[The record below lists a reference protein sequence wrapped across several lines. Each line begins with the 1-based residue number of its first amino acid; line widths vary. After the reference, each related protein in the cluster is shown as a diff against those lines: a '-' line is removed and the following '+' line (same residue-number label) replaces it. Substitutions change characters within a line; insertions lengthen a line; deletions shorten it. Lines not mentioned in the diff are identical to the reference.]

1 MLINLLKKKRNK
13 FKKMGKIFIK
23 DLGEHIPG
31 TKSRIALNNI
41 KEFVIVPYFIDWY
54 KSKESNKIFPIFMQ
68 EISDLNPTNK
78 QIPGILTKN
87 PFFEH
92 TQIKF
97 FTADIDNM
105 PSGRIM
111 AFIDF
116 NYSRTHNE
124 KIGWL
129 GLFESIENFDVAEL
143 LLDTAVNYLKEN
155 GCTKITGPA
164 KFNANGEVG
173 LLVNGFDKNPYF
185 MEPYNAPYY
194 REYFEKYGFQKE
206 NDWFSMNTDHLISNE
221 YMSRIENLMEKING
235 TSRNEKLN
243 EFNIRNINFKNLN
256 SEIKIIKDLYNPIW
270 GRGNHPQFTEMT
282 KKEFDTLAIGIKTIA
297 LEELIYVVE
306 KDGNPV
312 GISVSVPDINE
323 VIKEYDTKNSY
334 LPSKKL
340 FDIRDLK
347 RDIKIFSDIKKRLKL
362 KKFEGVRILILG
374 VDEKY
379 RKTGIDSK
387 LYYKTA
393 KAAKAIGIKHGSG
406 SQLADKNFDILN
418 PLFKIGKIAMT
429 WRVYGL
435 NV

>member
-41 KEFVIVPYFIDWY
+41 KEFVIV
-54 KSKESNKIFPIFMQ
+54 
-68 EISDLNPTNK
+68 
-78 QIPGILTKN
+78 
-87 PFFEH
+87 
-92 TQIKF
+92 
-97 FTADIDNM
+97 
-105 PSGRIM
+105 
-111 AFIDF
+111 
-116 NYSRTHNE
+116 
-124 KIGWL
+124 
-129 GLFESIENFDVAEL
+129 
-143 LLDTAVNYLKEN
+143 
-155 GCTKITGPA
+155 PA

-206 NDWFSMNTDHLISNE
+206 NDWFSMNTDHLISNK

-270 GRGNHPQFTEMT
+270 GRGNH
-282 KKEFDTLAIGIKTIA
+282 
-297 LEELIYVVE
+297 
-306 KDGNPV
+306 
-312 GISVSVPDINE
+312 
-323 VIKEYDTKNSY
+323 
-334 LPSKKL
+334 
-340 FDIRDLK
+340 
-347 RDIKIFSDIKKRLKL
+347 
-362 KKFEGVRILILG
+362 
-374 VDEKY
+374 
-379 RKTGIDSK
+379 
-387 LYYKTA
+387 
-393 KAAKAIGIKHGSG
+393 
-406 SQLADKNFDILN
+406 FDILN